1 LVRGT
6 APQLLRS
13 ATFNSYLGTSWQARR
28 SPDLDFQN
36 LENRLVGEDLFYQ
49 TTRRDAQMNPTSIAD
64 LVGMAPTLPAFKLRG
79 SVSVGDPLPLP
90 GDVACVSGFQVERI
104 EGNTFGTIRMVPKDP
119 VLNGTVFWRSDTQPD
134 LPPLLREDL
143 RVPAGDSESL
153 RVLAAEIGLK
163 AEDKL
168 PVTLAKLR
176 TWFQRNFQYSKHL
189 TIRQRAGSDNKTSP
203 IMMFLTTVRSGHCE
217 YFATGAALL
226 LRQAAIPTRYSTGFA
241 VAEYDSSRKEFI
253 IRGTHGHAWCRVWD
267 GTKWIDFDPTP
278 PNWLTTDFPKTSVW
292 QRMDDALTRL
302 REDFFL
308 WRTQPSNQLIINLI
322 IGTIGVG
329 LAGFVMVRLWR
340 SKSIIS
346 QNNSSAV
353 LFPQGGKTP
362 LHELEPMIRRMIG
375 PRPVGE
381 PYAAW
386 ITRAT
391 HELADR
397 SLVSEAIDLHQKI
410 RFDPDETASDAHGRL
425 EEVARELR
433 GLLRI
438 H

>member
-1 LVRGT
+1 MRGT
-6 APQLLRS
+6 APQLIRT
-13 ATFNSYLGTSWQARR
+13 ATFNSFVGTSWQARR

-49 TTRRDAQMNPTSIAD
+49 TTRSKAQATPTSIAD
-64 LVGMAPTLPAFKLRG
+64 IVSMAPSLPAYTLRG

-104 EGNTFGTIRMVPKDP
+104 EGNTFGTIRVVPKDP
-119 VLNGTVFWRSDTQPD
+119 VLNGTVFWRGGTQPD

-143 RVPAGDSESL
+143 RVPIGDSEAL
-153 RVLAAEIGLK
+153 RALVAEIGLSS
-163 AEDKL
+163 EDKM

-189 TIRQRAGSDNKTSP
+189 TIRQREGGDKVSSP
-203 IMMFLTTVRSGHCE
+203 MVRFLTTVRSGHCE

-226 LRQAAIPTRYSTGFA
+226 LRQAAIPARYSTGFA
-241 VAEYDSSRKEFI
+241 VAEYDTSRKEFI

-267 GTKWIDFDPTP
+267 GSKWLDFDPTP

-322 IGTIGVG
+322 IGAIGVG

-340 SKSIIS
+340 SRSVIS
-346 QNNSSAV
+346 HENTGTMQFS
-353 LFPQGGKTP
+353 PGEKTP
-362 LHELEPMIRRMIG
+362 LHELEPLIRRMIG

-391 HELADR
+391 HKLSDR

-410 RFDPDETASDAHGRL
+410 RVDPDATVSNARERL
-425 EEVARELR
+425 EELARELR
-433 GLLRI
+433 GSLRMS
-438 H
+438 